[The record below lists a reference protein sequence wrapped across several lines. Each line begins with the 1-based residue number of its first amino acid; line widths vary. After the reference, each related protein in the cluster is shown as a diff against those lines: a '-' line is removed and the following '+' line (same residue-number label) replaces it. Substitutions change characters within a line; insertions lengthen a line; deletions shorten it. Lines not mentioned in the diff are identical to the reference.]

1 MWGQAVERIC
11 ERQGLSVEAA
21 SDLFG
26 HSRQAYYQQR
36 DRNRDHLSHE
46 RTLVKIARSLREQD
60 AGIGRYKMWRMIQEA
75 YMPDW
80 MPGRDAF
87 FKIMDRYGLTL
98 PRPRPRH
105 TTNSNHRFHRF
116 KNLTKGLELT
126 QPNQLWVSDI
136 TYIDIAN
143 DSHYLHLVTDAYSH
157 KIIGWCFAE
166 SLSAK
171 HTLDALR
178 MAIAQTGKEDL
189 HGLIHHSDRGIQYCC
204 NAYVEELESHGISIS
219 MTEDYKPTDNA
230 VAERANGIIK
240 QELIYRRKQ
249 FASYEE
255 AKEAIERFI
264 TFYNNDRPHMSIG
277 FQTPTVAHQQVGAQQ
292 RHWKGYYERCQ
303 QKQDNECKQI

>member
-1 MWGQAVERIC
+1 
-11 ERQGLSVEAA
+11 
-21 SDLFG
+21 
-26 HSRQAYYQQR
+26 
-36 DRNRDHLSHE
+36 
-46 RTLVKIARSLREQD
+46 
-60 AGIGRYKMWRMIQEA
+60 
-75 YMPDW
+75 
-80 MPGRDAF
+80 
-87 FKIMDRYGLTL
+87 
-98 PRPRPRH
+98 
-105 TTNSNHRFHRF
+105 
-116 KNLTKGLELT
+116 
-126 QPNQLWVSDI
+126 
-136 TYIDIAN
+136 
-143 DSHYLHLVTDAYSH
+143 
-157 KIIGWCFAE
+157 
-166 SLSAK
+166 
-171 HTLDALR
+171 

-230 VAERANGIIK
+230 VAERVNGIIK

>member
-1 MWGQAVERIC
+1 M
-11 ERQGLSVEAA
+11 
-21 SDLFG
+21 
-26 HSRQAYYQQR
+26 
-36 DRNRDHLSHE
+36 
-46 RTLVKIARSLREQD
+46 
-60 AGIGRYKMWRMIQEA
+60 
-75 YMPDW
+75 
-80 MPGRDAF
+80 
-87 FKIMDRYGLTL
+87 
-98 PRPRPRH
+98 
-105 TTNSNHRFHRF
+105 
-116 KNLTKGLELT
+116 T

-230 VAERANGIIK
+230 VAERVNGIIK

>member
-60 AGIGRYKMWRMIQEA
+60 AGIGRYKMWRMIQGA

-143 DSHYLHLVTDAYSH
+143 DSHYLCT
-157 KIIGWCFAE
+157 
-166 SLSAK
+166 
-171 HTLDALR
+171 
-178 MAIAQTGKEDL
+178 
-189 HGLIHHSDRGIQYCC
+189 
-204 NAYVEELESHGISIS
+204 
-219 MTEDYKPTDNA
+219 
-230 VAERANGIIK
+230 
-240 QELIYRRKQ
+240 
-249 FASYEE
+249 
-255 AKEAIERFI
+255 
-264 TFYNNDRPHMSIG
+264 
-277 FQTPTVAHQQVGAQQ
+277 
-292 RHWKGYYERCQ
+292 
-303 QKQDNECKQI
+303 

>member
-1 MWGQAVERIC
+1 M
-11 ERQGLSVEAA
+11 
-21 SDLFG
+21 
-26 HSRQAYYQQR
+26 
-36 DRNRDHLSHE
+36 N
-46 RTLVKIARSLREQD
+46 
-60 AGIGRYKMWRMIQEA
+60 
-75 YMPDW
+75 
-80 MPGRDAF
+80 
-87 FKIMDRYGLTL
+87 
-98 PRPRPRH
+98 RPRS
-105 TTNSNHRFHRF
+105 TKKKLTI
-116 KNLTKGLELT
+116 LTKLT
-126 QPNQLWVSDI
+126 CEFFCGVS
-136 TYIDIAN
+136 TFFRTRH
-143 DSHYLHLVTDAYSH
+143 SHYLHLVTDAYSH

-230 VAERANGIIK
+230 VAERVNGIIK